1 MASDFQLKDDLS
13 VFFRLICDLTTSN
26 DIAADRMDVQTL
38 FTQIIEQPIFS
49 YTSVELFVNL
59 LFSLQFVLERQIEDP
74 EKRIAF
80 VDVFSSMYQQLS
92 ISNFRT
98 YQRQY
103 GSMAQITHLVDEISA
118 NLSQSRLMDLPFE
131 SILKNMSA
139 IGIHSSFLYT
149 FKQPINHPHDT
160 VFLKPDSLLL
170 RAYTIENQSFGVPK
184 NEQLVTINSIFNN
197 TNLYNGL
204 SFTTEHNQGRKS
216 ERAWAELREISDE
229 ICAEHGI
236 SVISEPEKGHGV
248 SHFERNM
255 QKEGKSWKDKL
266 RVRIAEVMLYSR
278 DFKDFLEKCS
288 ECSIEYVYK
297 PSNKVKLKFRLSGDG
312 QQKFTRADTLGADFT
327 PERIAEQIA
336 EIQEKLS
343 AANVTPDMLIEAPK
357 PVVPKT
363 EPKPTQ
369 TVTAPT
375 KPKQSAEPETITE
388 TSETAKRK
396 AAAEQ
401 VEKFFAARRARRQ
414 AQLDMLNAT
423 AINPKPEPSAR
434 TPQPTPTESKAP
446 EKKEDP
452 WKAIRGMGR
461 ANEIIADL
469 EAGGV
474 MSFSELSGFF
484 FNTPHSDDHTTEL
497 ADLRKKFTAI
507 DTLID
512 KMKHRDELEPVYKEY
527 QGKSGWSQSRFKKK
541 NAATI
546 EDYEQTVKYIKEHI
560 KKYAVDGKPP
570 TMLDLLEKSNKL
582 KSKWNRLNV
591 EHTAFLTKRET
602 AKKYTRQVRQYI
614 NEQQMKRER
623 EKSRQRTQAKHRN
636 KNTLE

>member
-1 MASDFQLKDDLS
+1 M
-13 VFFRLICDLTTSN
+13 I
-26 DIAADRMDVQTL
+26 
-38 FTQIIEQPIFS
+38 
-49 YTSVELFVNL
+49 
-59 LFSLQFVLERQIEDP
+59 
-74 EKRIAF
+74 
-80 VDVFSSMYQQLS
+80 
-92 ISNFRT
+92 
-98 YQRQY
+98 
-103 GSMAQITHLVDEISA
+103 
-118 NLSQSRLMDLPFE
+118 
-131 SILKNMSA
+131 
-139 IGIHSSFLYT
+139 
-149 FKQPINHPHDT
+149 
-160 VFLKPDSLLL
+160 
-170 RAYTIENQSFGVPK
+170 QSFAPGEVTP
-184 NEQLVTINSIFNN
+184 EQAMQIGEALCDRYLKGDYQYVIAVHHDKSHLHCHIIFNN

-204 SFTTEHNQGRKS
+204 SFTTEHNQGKKT
-216 ERAWAELREISDE
+216 ERAWAELREISDD
-229 ICAEHGI
+229 ICKEHGLSLIAPKGKGI
-236 SVISEPEKGHGV
+236 SYL
-248 SHFERNM
+248 ERLK
-255 QKEGKSWKDKL
+255 QQEGKSWKEKL

-278 DFKDFLEKCS
+278 DFADFLNNCTS
-288 ECSIEYVYK
+288 AGIEYVYT
-297 PSNKVKLKFRLSGDG
+297 PQNKYKLKFKLSDDG
-312 QQKFTRADTLGADFT
+312 QQRFTRAETLGEVFT
-327 PERIAEQIA
+327 VESITEQIA

-343 AANVTPDMLIEAPK
+343 AANVTPDMLVEPPK

-363 EPKPTQ
+363 EPKR
-369 TVTAPT
+369 TVTAPIT
-375 KPKQSAEPETITE
+375 LKQSAEPETITE
-388 TSETAKRK
+388 LSETAKRK

-423 AINPKPEPSAR
+423 AINPKPEPSAP

-497 ADLRKKFTAI
+497 ADLKKKFTAI
-507 DTLID
+507 DTLIA

-546 EDYEQTVKYIKEHI
+546 EDYEQTVKYTKEHI

-623 EKSRQRTQAKHRN
+623 EKYRQKKLTQQRK
-636 KNTLE
+636 KDTLE

>member
-1 MASDFQLKDDLS
+1 M
-13 VFFRLICDLTTSN
+13 I
-26 DIAADRMDVQTL
+26 
-38 FTQIIEQPIFS
+38 
-49 YTSVELFVNL
+49 
-59 LFSLQFVLERQIEDP
+59 
-74 EKRIAF
+74 
-80 VDVFSSMYQQLS
+80 
-92 ISNFRT
+92 
-98 YQRQY
+98 
-103 GSMAQITHLVDEISA
+103 
-118 NLSQSRLMDLPFE
+118 
-131 SILKNMSA
+131 
-139 IGIHSSFLYT
+139 
-149 FKQPINHPHDT
+149 
-160 VFLKPDSLLL
+160 
-170 RAYTIENQSFGVPK
+170 QSFAPGEVTP
-184 NEQLVTINSIFNN
+184 EQAMQIGEELCDRYLKGDYQYVIAVHHDKSHLHCHIIFNN

-357 PVVPKT
+357 P
-363 EPKPTQ
+363 
-369 TVTAPT
+369 
-375 KPKQSAEPETITE
+375 
-388 TSETAKRK
+388 
-396 AAAEQ
+396 
-401 VEKFFAARRARRQ
+401 
-414 AQLDMLNAT
+414 
-423 AINPKPEPSAR
+423 EPSAR

-484 FNTPHSDDHTTEL
+484 FNTPHSDDHTTER
-497 ADLRKKFTAI
+497 ADLKKKFTAI
-507 DTLID
+507 DTLIA

>member
-1 MASDFQLKDDLS
+1 M
-13 VFFRLICDLTTSN
+13 I
-26 DIAADRMDVQTL
+26 
-38 FTQIIEQPIFS
+38 
-49 YTSVELFVNL
+49 
-59 LFSLQFVLERQIEDP
+59 
-74 EKRIAF
+74 
-80 VDVFSSMYQQLS
+80 
-92 ISNFRT
+92 
-98 YQRQY
+98 
-103 GSMAQITHLVDEISA
+103 
-118 NLSQSRLMDLPFE
+118 
-131 SILKNMSA
+131 
-139 IGIHSSFLYT
+139 
-149 FKQPINHPHDT
+149 
-160 VFLKPDSLLL
+160 
-170 RAYTIENQSFGVPK
+170 QSFAPGEVTP
-184 NEQLVTINSIFNN
+184 EQAMQIGEELCDRYLNGDYQYVIAVHNDKDHLHCHVIFNN

-229 ICAEHGI
+229 ICKERGI
-236 SVISEPEKGHGV
+236 SLIDPKGKGISYL
-248 SHFERNM
+248 ERLK
-255 QKEGKSWKDKL
+255 QQEGKSWKEKL
-266 RVRIAEVMLYSR
+266 RNRIAEVMFYSR
-278 DFKDFLEKCS
+278 DFADFLRNCTAS
-288 ECSIEYVYK
+288 GIEYVYTPK
-297 PSNKVKLKFRLSGDG
+297 NKYKLKFKLSGDG
-312 QQKFTRADTLGADFT
+312 QQRFTRAETLGEDYTA
-327 PERIAEQIA
+327 ERIAEQIA

-343 AANVTPDMLIEAPK
+343 TANVTPDMLIEPPK

-423 AINPKPEPSAR
+423 AINPKPEPSAP

-469 EAGGV
+469 ESGGV

-484 FNTPHSDDHTTEL
+484 FNTPHSDGHTTEL
-497 ADLRKKFTAI
+497 ADLKKKFTAI
-507 DTLID
+507 DTLIA

-541 NAATI
+541 NSATI
-546 EDYEQTVKYIKEHI
+546 EDYEQTVKYIREHI

-602 AKKYTRQVRQYI
+602 AKKHTRQVRNYI
-614 NEQQMKRER
+614 NEEHNRREHEKYRQKKLTQQRK
-623 EKSRQRTQAKHRN
+623 KD
-636 KNTLE
+636 TLE

>member
-1 MASDFQLKDDLS
+1 MQIGEELCDRYLKGNYQY
-13 VFFRLICDLTTSN
+13 V
-26 DIAADRMDVQTL
+26 IAVHHDK
-38 FTQIIEQPIFS
+38 S
-49 YTSVELFVNL
+49 
-59 LFSLQFVLERQIEDP
+59 
-74 EKRIAF
+74 
-80 VDVFSSMYQQLS
+80 
-92 ISNFRT
+92 
-98 YQRQY
+98 
-103 GSMAQITHLVDEISA
+103 HLHCHI
-118 NLSQSRLMDLPFE
+118 
-131 SILKNMSA
+131 
-139 IGIHSSFLYT
+139 
-149 FKQPINHPHDT
+149 
-160 VFLKPDSLLL
+160 
-170 RAYTIENQSFGVPK
+170 
-184 NEQLVTINSIFNN
+184 IFNN

-229 ICAEHGI
+229 ICAEHGL
-236 SVISEPEKGHGV
+236 SVIEPIGKGV
-248 SHFERNM
+248 SHYENEM
-255 QKEGKSWKDKL
+255 QKEGKSWKEKL

-278 DFKDFLEKCS
+278 DFADFLRNCTAS
-288 ECSIEYVYK
+288 GIEYVYTPK
-297 PSNKVKLKFRLSGDG
+297 NKYKLKFKLSGDG
-312 QQKFTRADTLGADFT
+312 QQRFTRAETLGADYT
-327 PERIAEQIA
+327 AERIAEQIA

-343 AANVTPDMLIEAPK
+343 AANVTPDMLIEPPK
-357 PVVPKT
+357 PVAVPKP
-363 EPKPTQ
+363 EPKQTQ

-401 VEKFFAARRARRQ
+401 VEKFFAARRARQQ
-414 AQLDMLNAT
+414 AELALLNRTSAKP
-423 AINPKPEPSAR
+423 AEPKPEPSTP
-434 TPQPTPTESKAP
+434 TPQPTPTKSKAP
-446 EKKEDP
+446 EKKEDV
-452 WKAIRGMGR
+452 WAEIRGMR
-461 ANEIIADL
+461 DCDKMIADL

-484 FNTPHSDDHTTEL
+484 FNTPHSDDHTTER
-497 ADLRKKFTAI
+497 ADLKKKFTAI
-507 DTLID
+507 DTLIA

>member
-1 MASDFQLKDDLS
+1 M
-13 VFFRLICDLTTSN
+13 I
-26 DIAADRMDVQTL
+26 
-38 FTQIIEQPIFS
+38 
-49 YTSVELFVNL
+49 
-59 LFSLQFVLERQIEDP
+59 
-74 EKRIAF
+74 
-80 VDVFSSMYQQLS
+80 
-92 ISNFRT
+92 
-98 YQRQY
+98 
-103 GSMAQITHLVDEISA
+103 
-118 NLSQSRLMDLPFE
+118 
-131 SILKNMSA
+131 
-139 IGIHSSFLYT
+139 
-149 FKQPINHPHDT
+149 
-160 VFLKPDSLLL
+160 
-170 RAYTIENQSFGVPK
+170 QSFAPGEVTP
-184 NEQLVTINSIFNN
+184 EQAMQIGEELCDRYLNGDYQYVIAVHNDKDHLHCHVIFNN

-229 ICAEHGI
+229 ICKEHGI
-236 SVISEPEKGHGV
+236 SLIDPKGKGISYL
-248 SHFERNM
+248 ERLK
-255 QKEGKSWKDKL
+255 QQEGKSWKEKL
-266 RVRIAEVMLYSR
+266 RNRIAEVMFYSR
-278 DFKDFLEKCS
+278 DFADFLRNCTAS
-288 ECSIEYVYK
+288 GIEYVYTPK
-297 PSNKVKLKFRLSGDG
+297 NKYKLKFKLSGDG
-312 QQKFTRADTLGADFT
+312 QQIFTRAETLGEDYTA
-327 PERIAEQIA
+327 ERIAEQIA

-343 AANVTPDMLIEAPK
+343 TANVTPDMLIEPPK

-484 FNTPHSDDHTTEL
+484 FNTPHSDGHTTEL
-497 ADLRKKFTAI
+497 ADLKKKFTAI
-507 DTLID
+507 DTLIA

-541 NAATI
+541 NSATI
-546 EDYEQTVKYIKEHI
+546 EDYEQTVKYIREHI

-602 AKKYTRQVRQYI
+602 AKKHTRQVRNYI
-614 NEQQMKRER
+614 NEEHNRREHEKYRQKKLTQQRK
-623 EKSRQRTQAKHRN
+623 KD
-636 KNTLE
+636 TLE

>member
-1 MASDFQLKDDLS
+1 M
-13 VFFRLICDLTTSN
+13 I
-26 DIAADRMDVQTL
+26 
-38 FTQIIEQPIFS
+38 
-49 YTSVELFVNL
+49 
-59 LFSLQFVLERQIEDP
+59 
-74 EKRIAF
+74 
-80 VDVFSSMYQQLS
+80 
-92 ISNFRT
+92 
-98 YQRQY
+98 
-103 GSMAQITHLVDEISA
+103 
-118 NLSQSRLMDLPFE
+118 
-131 SILKNMSA
+131 
-139 IGIHSSFLYT
+139 
-149 FKQPINHPHDT
+149 
-160 VFLKPDSLLL
+160 
-170 RAYTIENQSFGVPK
+170 QSFAPGEVTP
-184 NEQLVTINSIFNN
+184 EQAMQIGEELCDRYLNGDYQYVIAVHNDKDHLHCHVIFNN

-229 ICAEHGI
+229 ICKEHGI
-236 SVISEPEKGHGV
+236 SLIDPKGKGISYL
-248 SHFERNM
+248 ERLK
-255 QKEGKSWKDKL
+255 QQEGKSWKEKL
-266 RVRIAEVMLYSR
+266 RNRIAEVMFYSR
-278 DFKDFLEKCS
+278 DFADFLRNCTAS
-288 ECSIEYVYK
+288 GIEYVYTPK
-297 PSNKVKLKFRLSGDG
+297 NKYKLKFKLSGDG
-312 QQKFTRADTLGADFT
+312 QQIFTRAETLGEDYTA
-327 PERIAEQIA
+327 ERIAEQIA

-343 AANVTPDMLIEAPK
+343 TANVTPDMLIEPPK

-423 AINPKPEPSAR
+423 AINPKPEPSAP

-484 FNTPHSDDHTTEL
+484 FNTPHSDDHTTER
-497 ADLRKKFTAI
+497 ADLKKKFTAI
-507 DTLID
+507 DTLIA

-541 NAATI
+541 NSATI
-546 EDYEQTVKYIKEHI
+546 EDYEQTVKYIREHI

-602 AKKYTRQVRQYI
+602 AKKHTRQVRNYI
-614 NEQQMKRER
+614 NEEHNRREHEKYRQKKLTQQRK
-623 EKSRQRTQAKHRN
+623 KD
-636 KNTLE
+636 TLE

>member
-1 MASDFQLKDDLS
+1 M
-13 VFFRLICDLTTSN
+13 I
-26 DIAADRMDVQTL
+26 
-38 FTQIIEQPIFS
+38 
-49 YTSVELFVNL
+49 
-59 LFSLQFVLERQIEDP
+59 
-74 EKRIAF
+74 
-80 VDVFSSMYQQLS
+80 
-92 ISNFRT
+92 
-98 YQRQY
+98 
-103 GSMAQITHLVDEISA
+103 
-118 NLSQSRLMDLPFE
+118 
-131 SILKNMSA
+131 
-139 IGIHSSFLYT
+139 
-149 FKQPINHPHDT
+149 
-160 VFLKPDSLLL
+160 
-170 RAYTIENQSFGVPK
+170 QSFAPGEVTP
-184 NEQLVTINSIFNN
+184 EQAMQIGEELCDRYLKGDYQYVIAVHHDKSHLHCHVIFNN

-236 SVISEPEKGHGV
+236 SVIEPIGKGV
-248 SHFERNM
+248 SHYENEM
-255 QKEGKSWKDKL
+255 QKEGKSWKEKL
-266 RVRIAEVMLYSR
+266 RVRIVEVMLYSR
-278 DFKDFLEKCS
+278 DFADFLRNCTAS
-288 ECSIEYVYK
+288 GIEYVYTPK
-297 PSNKVKLKFRLSGDG
+297 NKYKLKFKLSGDG
-312 QQKFTRADTLGADFT
+312 QQRFTRAETLGEGFT
-327 PERIAEQIA
+327 VESITEQIA

-343 AANVTPDMLIEAPK
+343 AENVTHDMLIEPPK

-363 EPKPTQ
+363 EPKQ

-375 KPKQSAEPETITE
+375 TLKQSAEPETITE

-401 VEKFFAARRARRQ
+401 VEKFFAAQRARRQ

-423 AINPKPEPSAR
+423 AAKPAEPKPELP
-434 TPQPTPTESKAP
+434 TPIPQPTPTESKAP

-507 DTLID
+507 DTLIE

-546 EDYEQTVKYIKEHI
+546 EDYEATVKYIKEHI
-560 KKYAVDGKPP
+560 KRYAVDGKPP
-570 TMLDLLEKSNKL
+570 TMLELLEKSNKL
-582 KSKWNRLNV
+582 KSNWNRLNV

-602 AKKYTRQVRQYI
+602 AKKYVRQVRNYI
-614 NEQQMKRER
+614 NAEHNRREHEQ
-623 EKSRQRTQAKHRN
+623 SRQRLQAKH
-636 KNTLE
+636 KNSYLE

>member
-1 MASDFQLKDDLS
+1 M
-13 VFFRLICDLTTSN
+13 I
-26 DIAADRMDVQTL
+26 
-38 FTQIIEQPIFS
+38 
-49 YTSVELFVNL
+49 
-59 LFSLQFVLERQIEDP
+59 
-74 EKRIAF
+74 
-80 VDVFSSMYQQLS
+80 
-92 ISNFRT
+92 
-98 YQRQY
+98 
-103 GSMAQITHLVDEISA
+103 
-118 NLSQSRLMDLPFE
+118 
-131 SILKNMSA
+131 
-139 IGIHSSFLYT
+139 
-149 FKQPINHPHDT
+149 
-160 VFLKPDSLLL
+160 
-170 RAYTIENQSFGVPK
+170 QSFAPGEVTP
-184 NEQLVTINSIFNN
+184 EQAMQIGEELCDRYLKGDYQYVIAVHNDKDHLHCHIIFNN

-204 SFTTEHNQGRKS
+204 SFTTEHNQGRKN

-229 ICAEHGI
+229 ICKEHGI
-236 SVISEPEKGHGV
+236 SLIDPKGKGISYL
-248 SHFERNM
+248 ERLK
-255 QKEGKSWKDKL
+255 QQEGKSWKEKL
-266 RVRIAEVMLYSR
+266 RNRIAEVMFYSR
-278 DFKDFLEKCS
+278 DFADFLRNCTAS
-288 ECSIEYVYK
+288 GIEYVYTPK
-297 PSNKVKLKFRLSGDG
+297 NKYKLKFKLSGDG
-312 QQKFTRADTLGADFT
+312 QQRFTRAETLGEDYTA
-327 PERIAEQIA
+327 ERIAEQIA

-343 AANVTPDMLIEAPK
+343 TANVTPDMLIEPPK

-375 KPKQSAEPETITE
+375 KPKHSAEPETITE

-423 AINPKPEPSAR
+423 AINPKPEPSAP

-469 EAGGV
+469 ESGGV

-497 ADLRKKFTAI
+497 ADLKKKFTAI
-507 DTLID
+507 DTLIA

-541 NAATI
+541 NSATI
-546 EDYEQTVKYIKEHI
+546 EDYEQTVKYIREHI

-602 AKKYTRQVRQYI
+602 AKKHTRQVRNYI
-614 NEQQMKRER
+614 NEEHNRREHEKYRQKKLTQQRK
-623 EKSRQRTQAKHRN
+623 KD
-636 KNTLE
+636 TLE

>member
-1 MASDFQLKDDLS
+1 M
-13 VFFRLICDLTTSN
+13 I
-26 DIAADRMDVQTL
+26 
-38 FTQIIEQPIFS
+38 
-49 YTSVELFVNL
+49 
-59 LFSLQFVLERQIEDP
+59 
-74 EKRIAF
+74 
-80 VDVFSSMYQQLS
+80 
-92 ISNFRT
+92 
-98 YQRQY
+98 
-103 GSMAQITHLVDEISA
+103 
-118 NLSQSRLMDLPFE
+118 
-131 SILKNMSA
+131 
-139 IGIHSSFLYT
+139 
-149 FKQPINHPHDT
+149 
-160 VFLKPDSLLL
+160 
-170 RAYTIENQSFGVPK
+170 QSFAPGEVTP
-184 NEQLVTINSIFNN
+184 EQAMQIGEELCDRYLNGDYQYVIAVHNDKDHLHCHVIFNN

-229 ICAEHGI
+229 ICKEHGI
-236 SVISEPEKGHGV
+236 SLIDPKGKGISYL
-248 SHFERNM
+248 ERLK
-255 QKEGKSWKDKL
+255 QQEGKSWKEKL
-266 RVRIAEVMLYSR
+266 RNRIAEVMFYSR
-278 DFKDFLEKCS
+278 DFADFLRNCTAS
-288 ECSIEYVYK
+288 GIEYVYTPK
-297 PSNKVKLKFRLSGDG
+297 NKYKLKFKLSGDG
-312 QQKFTRADTLGADFT
+312 QQIFTRAETLGEDYTA
-327 PERIAEQIA
+327 ERIAEQIA

-343 AANVTPDMLIEAPK
+343 TANVTPDMLIEPPK

-484 FNTPHSDDHTTEL
+484 FNTPHDDDHTTEL

-507 DTLID
+507 DTLIE

-541 NAATI
+541 NSATI
-546 EDYEQTVKYIKEHI
+546 EDYEQTVKYIREHI

-623 EKSRQRTQAKHRN
+623 EKYRQKKLT
-636 KNTLE
+636 

>member
-1 MASDFQLKDDLS
+1 MA
-13 VFFRLICDLTTSN
+13 
-26 DIAADRMDVQTL
+26 
-38 FTQIIEQPIFS
+38 
-49 YTSVELFVNL
+49 YTSIHTIRATVSAAIAYITNGDKTINGLYVSSYACRADSAGASEDFRAV
-59 LFSLQFVLERQIEDP
+59 RQ
-74 EKRIAF
+74 
-80 VDVFSSMYQQLS
+80 QGTG
-92 ISNFRT
+92 RT
-98 YQRQY
+98 
-103 GSMAQITHLVDEISA
+103 EI
-118 NLSQSRLMDLPFE
+118 L
-131 SILKNMSA
+131 
-139 IGIHSSFLYT
+139 
-149 FKQPINHPHDT
+149 
-160 VFLKPDSLLL
+160 
-170 RAYTIENQSFGVPK
+170 AYHMIQSFAPGEVTP
-184 NEQLVTINSIFNN
+184 EQAMQIGEELCDRYLKGDYQYVIAVHNDKDHLHCHIIFNN

-216 ERAWAELREISDE
+216 ERAWSELREISDE
-229 ICAEHGI
+229 ICAEQGLSLI
-236 SVISEPEKGHGV
+236 DPKGMGV
-248 SHFERNM
+248 SYLERLK
-255 QKEGKSWKDKL
+255 QQEGKSWKEKL
-266 RVRIAEVMLYSR
+266 RIRIAEVMLYSR
-278 DFKDFLEKCS
+278 DFADFLKNCTAS
-288 ECSIEYVYK
+288 GIEYVYTPK
-297 PSNKVKLKFRLSGDG
+297 NKYKLKFKLSGDG
-312 QQKFTRADTLGADFT
+312 QQRFTRAETLGDGFT
-327 PERIAEQIA
+327 VESITEQIA

-343 AANVTPDMLIEAPK
+343 AANVTPDMLIEPPK
-357 PVVPKT
+357 PVAVPKH
-363 EPKPTQ
+363 EPKPTK

-484 FNTPHSDDHTTEL
+484 FNTPHSDDHTTER
-497 ADLRKKFTAI
+497 ADLKKKFTAI
-507 DTLID
+507 DTLIA

>member
-1 MASDFQLKDDLS
+1 M
-13 VFFRLICDLTTSN
+13 I
-26 DIAADRMDVQTL
+26 
-38 FTQIIEQPIFS
+38 
-49 YTSVELFVNL
+49 
-59 LFSLQFVLERQIEDP
+59 
-74 EKRIAF
+74 
-80 VDVFSSMYQQLS
+80 
-92 ISNFRT
+92 
-98 YQRQY
+98 
-103 GSMAQITHLVDEISA
+103 
-118 NLSQSRLMDLPFE
+118 
-131 SILKNMSA
+131 
-139 IGIHSSFLYT
+139 
-149 FKQPINHPHDT
+149 
-160 VFLKPDSLLL
+160 
-170 RAYTIENQSFGVPK
+170 QSFAPGEVTP
-184 NEQLVTINSIFNN
+184 EQAMQIGEELCDRYLNGDYQYVIAVHNDKDHLHCHVIFNN

-229 ICAEHGI
+229 ICKEHGI
-236 SVISEPEKGHGV
+236 SLIDPKGKGISYL
-248 SHFERNM
+248 ERLK
-255 QKEGKSWKDKL
+255 QQEGKSWKEKL
-266 RVRIAEVMLYSR
+266 RNRIAEVMFYSR
-278 DFKDFLEKCS
+278 DFADFLRNCTAS
-288 ECSIEYVYK
+288 GIEYVYTPK
-297 PSNKVKLKFRLSGDG
+297 NKYKLKFKLSGDG
-312 QQKFTRADTLGADFT
+312 QQIFTRAETLGEDYTA
-327 PERIAEQIA
+327 ERIAEQIA

-343 AANVTPDMLIEAPK
+343 TANVTPDMLIEPPK

-423 AINPKPEPSAR
+423 AINPKPEPSAP

-469 EAGGV
+469 ESGGV

-484 FNTPHSDDHTTEL
+484 FNTPHSDDHTTER
-497 ADLRKKFTAI
+497 ADLKKKFTAI
-507 DTLID
+507 DTLIA

-541 NAATI
+541 NSATI
-546 EDYEQTVKYIKEHI
+546 EDYEQTVKYIREHI

-602 AKKYTRQVRQYI
+602 AKKHTRQVRNYI
-614 NEQQMKRER
+614 NEEHNRREHEKYRQKKLTQQRK
-623 EKSRQRTQAKHRN
+623 KD
-636 KNTLE
+636 TLE

>member
-1 MASDFQLKDDLS
+1 M
-13 VFFRLICDLTTSN
+13 I
-26 DIAADRMDVQTL
+26 
-38 FTQIIEQPIFS
+38 
-49 YTSVELFVNL
+49 
-59 LFSLQFVLERQIEDP
+59 
-74 EKRIAF
+74 
-80 VDVFSSMYQQLS
+80 
-92 ISNFRT
+92 
-98 YQRQY
+98 
-103 GSMAQITHLVDEISA
+103 
-118 NLSQSRLMDLPFE
+118 
-131 SILKNMSA
+131 
-139 IGIHSSFLYT
+139 
-149 FKQPINHPHDT
+149 
-160 VFLKPDSLLL
+160 
-170 RAYTIENQSFGVPK
+170 QSFAPGEVTP
-184 NEQLVTINSIFNN
+184 EQAMQIGEELCDRYLKGDYQYVIAVHHDKSHLHCHIIFNN

-343 AANVTPDMLIEAPK
+343 AANVTPDMLIEPPK

-423 AINPKPEPSAR
+423 AAKPTEPKPELPTP

-446 EKKEDP
+446 EKKKDP
-452 WKAIRGMGR
+452 WAEVRGMR
-461 ANEIIADL
+461 DSDKIIAEL
-469 EAGGV
+469 EAVGIMSLSEFGGF
-474 MSFSELSGFF
+474 MH
-484 FNTPHSDDHTTEL
+484 NIHSPEDHTDEVAEL
-497 ADLRKKFTAI
+497 KAQYTAI
-507 DTLID
+507 DKLLAM
-512 KMKHRDELEPVYKEY
+512 MKQRSDNSATYKEY
-527 QGKSGWSQSRFKKK
+527 QERSAFTQKHFRKK
-541 NAATI
+541 NAAAI
-546 EDYEQTVKYIKEHI
+546 DAYEEADKYITEHI
-560 KKYAVDGKPP
+560 KAFYVDGKAPKRSELAALSKQLKDKRKAIMP
-570 TMLDLLEKSNKL
+570 EHKAYLLK
-582 KSKWNRLNV
+582 
-591 EHTAFLTKRET
+591 HDTAFR
-602 AKKYTRQVRQYI
+602 YTRQVRQYL
-614 NEQQMKRER
+614 NEQYMKRER

>member
-1 MASDFQLKDDLS
+1 M
-13 VFFRLICDLTTSN
+13 I
-26 DIAADRMDVQTL
+26 
-38 FTQIIEQPIFS
+38 
-49 YTSVELFVNL
+49 
-59 LFSLQFVLERQIEDP
+59 
-74 EKRIAF
+74 
-80 VDVFSSMYQQLS
+80 
-92 ISNFRT
+92 
-98 YQRQY
+98 
-103 GSMAQITHLVDEISA
+103 
-118 NLSQSRLMDLPFE
+118 
-131 SILKNMSA
+131 
-139 IGIHSSFLYT
+139 
-149 FKQPINHPHDT
+149 
-160 VFLKPDSLLL
+160 
-170 RAYTIENQSFGVPK
+170 QSFAPGEVTP
-184 NEQLVTINSIFNN
+184 EQAMQIGEELCDRYLKGDYQYVIAVHNDKDHLHCHIIFNN

-236 SVISEPEKGHGV
+236 SVIEPIGKGV
-248 SHFERNM
+248 SHYENEM
-255 QKEGKSWKDKL
+255 QKEGKSWKEKL

-278 DFKDFLEKCS
+278 DFADFLRNCTAS
-288 ECSIEYVYK
+288 GIEYVYT
-297 PSNKVKLKFRLSGDG
+297 PHNKYKLKFKLSGDG
-312 QQKFTRADTLGADFT
+312 QQRFTRAETLGEGFT
-327 PERIAEQIA
+327 VESITEQIA

-343 AANVTPDMLIEAPK
+343 AENVTPDMLIELPK

-363 EPKPTQ
+363 EQKQTQ

-375 KPKQSAEPETITE
+375 TLKQSAEPKTTTE
-388 TSETAKRK
+388 ATKIAKRK

-414 AQLDMLNAT
+414 AQLDMLNASAAKPT
-423 AINPKPEPSAR
+423 ELKPELSAP
-434 TPQPTPTESKAP
+434 TPQPTPTENKAP
-446 EKKEDP
+446 EKEEDP

-469 EAGGV
+469 ESGGV

-497 ADLRKKFTAI
+497 ADLRKTFTAI
-507 DTLID
+507 DTLIA

-541 NAATI
+541 NAVTI
-546 EDYEQTVKYIKEHI
+546 EDYEATVKYIKEHI
-560 KKYAVDGKPP
+560 KRYAVDSKPP

-602 AKKYTRQVRQYI
+602 AKKHTRQVRNYI
-614 NEQQMKRER
+614 NEEHNRREHEKYRQKKLTQQRK
-623 EKSRQRTQAKHRN
+623 KD
-636 KNTLE
+636 TLE

>member
-1 MASDFQLKDDLS
+1 M
-13 VFFRLICDLTTSN
+13 I
-26 DIAADRMDVQTL
+26 
-38 FTQIIEQPIFS
+38 
-49 YTSVELFVNL
+49 
-59 LFSLQFVLERQIEDP
+59 
-74 EKRIAF
+74 
-80 VDVFSSMYQQLS
+80 
-92 ISNFRT
+92 
-98 YQRQY
+98 
-103 GSMAQITHLVDEISA
+103 
-118 NLSQSRLMDLPFE
+118 
-131 SILKNMSA
+131 
-139 IGIHSSFLYT
+139 
-149 FKQPINHPHDT
+149 
-160 VFLKPDSLLL
+160 
-170 RAYTIENQSFGVPK
+170 QSFAPGEVTP
-184 NEQLVTINSIFNN
+184 EQAMQIGEELCDRYLNGDYQYVIAVHNDKDHLHCHVIFNN

-229 ICAEHGI
+229 ICKEHGI
-236 SVISEPEKGHGV
+236 SLIDPKGKGISYL
-248 SHFERNM
+248 ERLK
-255 QKEGKSWKDKL
+255 QQEGKSWKEKL
-266 RVRIAEVMLYSR
+266 RNRIAEVMFYSR
-278 DFKDFLEKCS
+278 DFADFLRNCTAS
-288 ECSIEYVYK
+288 GIEYVYTPK
-297 PSNKVKLKFRLSGDG
+297 NKYKLKFKLSGDG
-312 QQKFTRADTLGADFT
+312 QQIFTRAETLGEDYTA
-327 PERIAEQIA
+327 ERIAEQIA

-343 AANVTPDMLIEAPK
+343 TANVTPDMLIEPPK

-423 AINPKPEPSAR
+423 AINPKPEPSAP

-469 EAGGV
+469 ESGGV

-484 FNTPHSDDHTTEL
+484 FNTPHSDGHTTEL
-497 ADLRKKFTAI
+497 ADLKKKFTAI
-507 DTLID
+507 DTLIA

-541 NAATI
+541 NSATI
-546 EDYEQTVKYIKEHI
+546 EDYEQTVKYIREHI

-623 EKSRQRTQAKHRN
+623 EKYRQKKLT
-636 KNTLE
+636 